1 MTTKGYSA
9 VDQRLEGD
17 DFLGFGLQEL
27 WCGSEPRRAAL
38 SYLRDVTSNLRA
50 ASLHF
55 EPECFCICHSSRG
68 SARHIMVLVTTR
80 SALTQSAAPHLS

>member
-27 WCGSEPRRAAL
+27 RRGSEPPEQSVAVFAEYQDRVHCCEHPL
-38 SYLRDVTSNLRA
+38 SDRLPWAFFGSHY
-50 ASLHF
+50 
-55 EPECFCICHSSRG
+55 CSSPIGFGKRCTPLDD
-68 SARHIMVLVTTR
+68 H
-80 SALTQSAAPHLS
+80 